1 MYLLVPEK
9 SIFSDLRNCYPSI
22 IECDKKEFLRFVRLD
37 MHHVIRPAEVSE
49 LAGMFLI
56 NARSVPC
63 YLHTTMLRLPVNT
76 IRPLFN
82 STLLRSSL
90 KRAPT
95 SNSRLFSNGLVQCVR
110 RETFKFQISLPRGSR
125 TIMTERPIVQEAN
138 NFSWKKTI
146 VTAVRGVQYLTFQLF

>member
-1 MYLLVPEK
+1 MV
-9 SIFSDLRNCYPSI
+9 
-22 IECDKKEFLRFVRLD
+22 
-37 MHHVIRPAEVSE
+37 H
-49 LAGMFLI
+49 I
-56 NARSVPC
+56 NARSVAC

-95 SNSRLFSNGLVQCVR
+95 SNSRFFSNGLVQCVR
-110 RETFKFQISLPRGSR
+110 REPSKFQISLPKARGSR
-125 TIMTERPIVQEAN
+125 TIMTDRPIVQEAN

-146 VTAVRGVQYLTFQLF
+146 VTAVRGVHYMTFQLF